1 MNAKTQDLLIQRL
14 LTGTLITIA
23 ASLVCAAL
31 LLYV

>member
-1 MNAKTQDLLIQRL
+1 MNAKTADTLIQRL
-14 LTGTLITIA
+14 LTGTLITLA